1 MIRVRVPA
9 TMANVGPGFDCMGI
23 ALSLYN
29 YVELEEIE
37 TGLKVENCGR
47 DGKDLPRDE
56 THLVVRSMRTFFGRV
71 GIEPTGLFVRVTN
84 EIPVSRGMGSSAA
97 CIVGGLV
104 AANQLTGNLMSQQEL
119 LQLAVE
125 LEGHPD
131 NVTPALLGGVVISS
145 SDDEGTDY
153 VRFDVPSELECL
165 MAIPDVSLSTKMAR
179 EALPKEVPFHDAV
192 YNVGKAALLT
202 GALMQGKYEVVEKAL
217 GDRLHQ
223 PYRSKLLPSL
233 EYIYEKSREKKMN
246 TLIISGAGPT
256 LAYLLLPGSRHRQE
270 EFVRLLGE
278 TAETWELK
286 TLQGDNVGALCI
298 D

>member
-29 YVELEEIE
+29 YVELEE
-37 TGLKVENCGR
+37 TQAGLIVENCGR
-47 DGKDLPRDE
+47 DAAALPTDE
-56 THLVVRSMRTFFGRV
+56 TNLVVKSMRAYFKRV
-71 GIEPTGLFVRVTN
+71 SVEPAGLFVRVTN

-97 CIVGGLV
+97 CIVGGIV
-104 AANQLTGNLMSQQEL
+104 AANRLAGNLMSQNEL
-119 LQLAVE
+119 LNLAVE
-125 LEGHPD
+125 MEGHPD

-145 SDDEGTDY
+145 RDDEGTDY
-153 VRFDVPSELECL
+153 VRFDVPGELECL
-165 MAIPDVSLSTKMAR
+165 MAIPNVSLSTKLAR
-179 EALPKEVPFHDAV
+179 EALPKEIPFDDAV

-223 PYRSKLLPSL
+223 SYRSKLMPSL
-233 EYIYEKSREKKMN
+233 EYIYNKSREKKMN

-256 LAYLLLPGSRHRQE
+256 LAYLLLPGSRDRQD
-270 EFVRLLGE
+270 EFVRLLEE
-278 TAETWELK
+278 TTETWEFK
-286 TLQGDNVGALCI
+286 TLQGDNEGAVFI
-298 D
+298 K

>member
-29 YVELEEIE
+29 YVELEETE

-47 DGKDLPRDE
+47 DAAALPTDE
-56 THLVVRSMRTFFGRV
+56 TNLVVKSIRAYFKRV
-71 GIEPTGLFVRVTN
+71 SVEPRGLFVRVTN
-84 EIPVSRGMGSSAA
+84 EVPVSRGMGSSAA
-97 CIVGGLV
+97 CIVGGIV
-104 AANQLTGNLMSQQEL
+104 SANRLAGNLMSQDEL
-119 LQLAVE
+119 LHLAVE

-131 NVTPALLGGVVISS
+131 NVTPALLGGVVVSS
-145 SDDEGTDY
+145 RDEEGTDH
-153 VRFDVPSELECL
+153 VRFDVPGELECL
-165 MAIPDVSLSTKMAR
+165 MAIPNVSLSTKMAR
-179 EALPKEVPFHDAV
+179 EALPKEVPFADAV

-202 GALMQGKYEVVEKAL
+202 GALMQGNYAVVEKAL

-256 LAYLLLPGSRHRQE
+256 LAYLLLPGSRNRQD
-270 EFVRLLGE
+270 EFVRLLEE
-278 TAETWELK
+278 TPETWELK
-286 TLQGDNVGALCI
+286 KLQGDNTGAVFME
-298 D
+298 

>member
-1 MIRVRVPA
+1 MIRIRVPA

-23 ALSLYN
+23 ALGLYN
-29 YVELEEIE
+29 YIELEE
-37 TGLKVENCGR
+37 TTSGLQVENCGR
-47 DGKDLPRDE
+47 DDSDLPMDE
-56 THLVVRSMRTFFGRV
+56 TNLVVKSMRTYFDRV
-71 GIEPTGLFVRVTN
+71 AMKPAGLFVRVTN
-84 EIPVSRGMGSSAA
+84 DIPVSRGMGSSAA

-104 AANQLTGNLMSQQEL
+104 AANQLAGDLLSREAL

-131 NVTPALLGGVVISS
+131 NVTPALLGGVVVSS
-145 SDDEGTDY
+145 SDEQGTDY
-153 VRFDVPSELECL
+153 IRFEVPTELECL
-165 MAIPDVSLSTKMAR
+165 MAIPNVSLSTKMAR
-179 EALPKEVPFHDAV
+179 EALPKEVSFGDAV

-202 GALMQGKYEVVEKAL
+202 GALMQGKYEIVEKAL

-233 EYIYEKSREKKMN
+233 EYIYQKSREKKLN

-270 EFVRLLGE
+270 EFISLLKE
-278 TAETWELK
+278 TQETWELK
-286 TLQGDNVGALCI
+286 TLRGDNEGAVCI

>member
-1 MIRVRVPA
+1 MIRIRVPA

-23 ALSLYN
+23 ALGLYN
-29 YVELEEIE
+29 YIELEETE
-37 TGLKVENCGR
+37 SGLKVENCGR
-47 DGKDLPRDE
+47 DDSDLPMDE
-56 THLVVRSMRTFFGRV
+56 TNLVVKSMRTYFDSV
-71 GIEPTGLFVRVTN
+71 DMKPKGLFVRVTN

-104 AANQLTGNLMSQQEL
+104 AANHLAGNLKSREEL

-131 NVTPALLGGVVISS
+131 NVTPALLGGVVVSS
-145 SDDEGTDY
+145 KDEEGTDH
-153 VRFDVPSELECL
+153 VRFNVPSELECL

-179 EALPKEVPFHDAV
+179 EALPKEVPFGDAV

-202 GALMQGKYEVVEKAL
+202 GALMQGNYEIMEKAL

-233 EYIYEKSREKKMN
+233 EYIFKKSKEKNLK

-270 EFVRLLGE
+270 EFISLLKE
-278 TAETWELK
+278 TPETWELK
-286 TLQGDNVGALCI
+286 TLQGDNEGAVCV